1 MTELVKKES
10 KFIWTEACETS
21 FMKIKTMLTSAPVLV
36 LPDIHKDFD
45 IYCDASRRGLG
56 GVLMQEGKFIAYAPR
71 QRCTHEVNYP
81 THDLQLAA
89 VIHSLKIWRHYLI
102 GWWCEIYTNHKSM
115 KYIFMQPN
123 LNLWQRRWTELIK
136 YYDMGIN
143 YHLWIDGQ
151 TKRVNQIIEDMLHA
165 CILTYGSGW
174 EDSLPYAVFSYNN
187 NFQNILHMSPFGA
200 FSGRKCRTPL
210 N

>member
-21 FMKIKTMLTSAPVLV
+21 FMKIKTTLTSAPVLV

-123 LNLWQRRWTELIK
+123 LNL
-136 YYDMGIN
+136 
-143 YHLWIDGQ
+143 
-151 TKRVNQIIEDMLHA
+151 
-165 CILTYGSGW
+165 
-174 EDSLPYAVFSYNN
+174 
-187 NFQNILHMSPFGA
+187 
-200 FSGRKCRTPL
+200 
-210 N
+210 